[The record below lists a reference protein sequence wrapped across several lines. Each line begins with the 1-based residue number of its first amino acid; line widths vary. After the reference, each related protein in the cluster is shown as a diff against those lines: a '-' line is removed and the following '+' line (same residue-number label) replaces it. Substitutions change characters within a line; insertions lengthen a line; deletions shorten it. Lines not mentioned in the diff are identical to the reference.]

1 MVCVCVCVCSM
12 VILVNVD
19 RTGKVSWVSNAAKR
33 MLHTEPSRMTGKPYN
48 ETVLQEDKVVYHCR
62 LCVLPGRLAA
72 SR

>member
-1 MVCVCVCVCSM
+1 MVCVCVCSM

-19 RTGKVSWVSNAAKR
+19 RTGKVAWVSNAAKR

-48 ETVLQEDKVVYHCR
+48 ETVLPEDKVVYQYR
-62 LCVLPGRLAA
+62 LCVLPGKLAA